1 MAGISD
7 VVTPSSSGEVS
18 IAIELQP
25 SSSSSE
31 ILGINEWRQRLQVKV
46 TSPALKGAANQALID
61 LMADFFG
68 LSNSSVKLDSG
79 AKDRR
84 KRILLSDT
92 SLEIVVEKLEHY
104 LEK

>member
-1 MAGISD
+1 MVDISD
-7 VVTPSSSGEVS
+7 VVTLSSSGEVS

-25 SSSSSE
+25 SSSSTG

-46 TSPALKGAANQALID
+46 TSPAMKGAANQDLID
-61 LMADFFG
+61 LMSDFFG

-84 KRILLSDT
+84 KRILLSDI
-92 SLEIVVEKLEHY
+92 SLEIVLEKLEHY
-104 LEK
+104 LDN